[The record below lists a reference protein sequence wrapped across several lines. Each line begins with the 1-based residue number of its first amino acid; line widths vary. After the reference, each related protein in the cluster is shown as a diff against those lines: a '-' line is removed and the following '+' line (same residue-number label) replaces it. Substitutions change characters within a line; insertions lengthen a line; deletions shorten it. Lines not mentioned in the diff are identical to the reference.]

1 MKNTSQFRLVPKES
15 EGYFYKNIFFHQD
28 ILMNKKLLT
37 PSKFWYF
44 LNQKDE
50 MKKAKDVKEEER
62 RKRNESW

>member
-1 MKNTSQFRLVPKES
+1 
-15 EGYFYKNIFFHQD
+15 
-28 ILMNKKLLT
+28 MNKKLLT

-62 RKRNESW
+62 EKNES